1 MMDPAEVSADFRLG
15 ACGPIAV
22 SVWQSAPQIEHARS
36 SVALLTRLSRAH
48 GEIGL
53 LAILAEGCALPDEA
67 VRATLA
73 EGLVRVEGCIA
84 GVANVV
90 EGQGFRAAALRGA
103 LTSLALLV
111 GARYP
116 QKVFGDVTAAAAFL
130 TERAPGWP
138 SALELSRAV
147 GALRRG
153 DPP

>member
-1 MMDPAEVSADFRLG
+1 MIDPIELSAEFRLG

-22 SVWQSAPQIEHARS
+22 SVWQSAPRIEHAQA
-36 SVALLTRLSRAH
+36 SVALLQRLSRAH
-48 GEIGL
+48 GKIGL

-67 VRATLA
+67 VRATLG
-73 EGLVRVEGCIA
+73 EGLVRVESHIA

-116 QKVFGDVTAAAAFL
+116 QKVFGDVGAAAAFL
-130 TERAPGWP
+130 ADRAPGWP
-138 SALELSRAV
+138 GGRELARAV
-147 GALRRG
+147 DGLRRG